1 MTERSASESA
11 YETGYC
17 KPPRHTQF
25 KPGESGN
32 PKGRRKKKPPVFA
45 TALSDAL
52 AETAEV
58 RIGSERKVMTR
69 KELIVEQLIAKALKG
84 NKKAIKRLIKLRNY
98 VDQSGDVEPAVIEIT
113 EDEARVI

>member
-1 MTERSASESA
+1 MTERSESQSA

-17 KPPRHTQF
+17 KPPRHTRF

-32 PKGRRKKKPPVFA
+32 PRGRRKKKPPVFA
-45 TALSDAL
+45 TALGDAF
-52 AETAEV
+52 AETVEV
-58 RIGSERKVMTR
+58 TIGGKPKVITR
-69 KELIVEQLIAKALKG
+69 KELIVEQLIAKSLKG